1 MNKDTIVKIAVV
13 VAVLYIVKKILDI
26 FKNPQTTTT
35 GGQTQEEVSVN
46 AGNLTFDSAV
56 YNSLA
61 DQIEAAVWGGL
72 LSLTEDDEVIFD
84 ALRKMKNLDD
94 VKELIRVYGIRGE
107 GVVLQEYYNLPQTI
121 TLYLDSDYKNQINA
135 LYSQRGINYQF

>member
-1 MNKDTIVKIAVV
+1 MNKDTLLKIAFVV
-13 VAVLYIVKKILDI
+13 VVLYVLKKVLDI

-35 GGQTQEEVSVN
+35 GGQTQEEVTVN
-46 AGNLTFDSAV
+46 PANLTFDAAV

-61 DQIEAAVWGGL
+61 DSIEAAVWGGL
-72 LSLTEDDEVIFD
+72 LSVTEDDEAIFD

-94 VKELIRVYGIRGE
+94 VKALIKAYGIRGE
-107 GVVLQEYYNLPQTI
+107 GIVLQEYYNLPQTI
-121 TLYLDSDYKNQINA
+121 TLYLDESYKNEINA